1 MKSESAIFAGG
12 CFWCTEAI
20 FQSIDGVIA
29 VESGYIGGHVAS
41 PTYDQVYSDTTGHAE
56 AVKIVFDADIVS
68 YDDLLDIHFATH
80 DPSQPNI
87 KEGVERS
94 RYRSALFPTSD
105 AQRIAAKQGIARTEA
120 EIGKPLVT
128 TLEPLSEWYPAED
141 YHQNFWEKEGQE
153 NAFCMMNI
161 PAKLQKLRNKF
172 PKQAKENPL

>member
-1 MKSESAIFAGG
+1 VKSESAIFAGG

-20 FQSIDGVIA
+20 FQSIDGVIS
-29 VESGYIGGHVAS
+29 VESGYIGGHVA
-41 PTYDQVYSDTTGHAE
+41 TAAE
-56 AVKIVFDADIVS
+56 
-68 YDDLLDIHFATH
+68 
-80 DPSQPNI
+80 
-87 KEGVERS
+87 
-94 RYRSALFPTSD
+94 
-105 AQRIAAKQGIARTEA
+105 QGIARTEA

-172 PKQAKENPL
+172 PQQAKENPI

>member
-20 FQSIDGVIA
+20 FQSIDGVIS
-29 VESGYIGGHVAS
+29 VESGYIGGHVVS

-56 AVKIVFDADIVS
+56 AVRIVFDADIVS

-80 DPSQPNI
+80 DASQPNI

-94 RYRSALFPTSD
+94 RYRSSLFPTSEV
-105 AQRIAAKQGIARTEA
+105 QRIAAKQGIARAEA

-141 YHQNFWEKEGQE
+141 YHQNFWEKEGQG

-172 PKQAKENPL
+172 PKQAKENPI

>member
-1 MKSESAIFAGG
+1 MMREQAIFAGG

-20 FQSIDGVIA
+20 FQSIHGVLS

-56 AVKIVFDADIVS
+56 AVKIEFDPTLVS

-80 DPSQPNI
+80 DATQENI
-87 KEGVERS
+87 KEGVVRS

-105 AQRIAAKQGIARTEA
+105 AQRIAAEQGIARAAA
-120 EIGKPLVT
+120 ELDKALVT
-128 TLEPLSEWYPAED
+128 KLEPLAEWYAAED

-161 PAKLQKLRNKF
+161 PAKLKKLRNKF
-172 PKQAKENPL
+172 PEQASNS